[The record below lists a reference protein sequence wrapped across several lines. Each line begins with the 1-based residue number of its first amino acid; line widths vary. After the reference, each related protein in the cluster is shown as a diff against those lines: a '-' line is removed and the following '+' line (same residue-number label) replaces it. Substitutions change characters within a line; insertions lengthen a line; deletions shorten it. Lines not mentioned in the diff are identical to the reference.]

1 MFDVNSQGAWSAI
14 DFKVVQGELL
24 DGSGVLNHR
33 QFGQVT
39 LNKRGSNAAIDATF
53 ELQMKHADGTWVK
66 VADGLETGNS
76 YELAFSDDG
85 NTATA
90 TDTGDLAVGQL
101 KVTGLTWNTYR
112 FVEQSTA
119 PGYLPENG
127 NGPVTS
133 SEFTINRDSQNM
145 SAGVTV
151 PNVQT
156 DLRIN
161 KQGPTGEALNGAKF
175 TVTPVDD
182 SKFADGTTD
191 AKTLTT
197 EKNGYATLKGQLVV
211 GNTYEI
217 YEVAGPSGYDPVDD
231 SFRIFVENDGYLTVV
246 DDQDQKA
253 DLPDG
258 YERTNIDGQG
268 TEAFS
273 FLATNQPM
281 AIKLTKVSSAD
292 GDLLLKGATFRLI
305 GKVMFDNDTTH
316 TYTTDEN
323 GNIDITDGLLG
334 GVKYTLIEDQAPA
347 GYITETAKLITF
359 YMDDRGEIDV
369 DGEVP
374 DGWTVNGD
382 QISFTA
388 TNEPVELQITKR
400 APAADDGTAGAV
412 LENATF
418 SITPVDGS
426 TFADGG
432 TEAIEMTTDSNGV
445 IKMAAQLMVGGTYDI
460 TEVSAP
466 EGYEKVVGTLRIQV
480 ADNGEIKA
488 IGSVAEDGS
497 VNQQVPT
504 GYSKVGSNAFEV
516 QAVNQP
522 VEITLVKVATD
533 DTATYLAGGVFEIT
547 GQFAGSKSDET
558 RTFTTTDDGTLV
570 YKGSES
576 ENLSALFVPGR
587 TYTITETQAPYGF
600 ELIKGEWNFQ
610 VTESGQLTNTSPS
623 VGVGDPGFAVGAD
636 GVTIMALDEPIEVGF
651 IKKDL
656 GENVLAGA
664 EFTLSGTFV
673 NDETHETKKLE
684 IPFTTT
690 GNVFSFAGMN
700 YDGKEYSLVA
710 GETYTLTETT
720 APSGYEL
727 VDAFQFTVGTDGNI
741 VKAGDSKQA
750 AEGEEGFTI
759 SSDQDGTIV
768 LSAHDTPVQVILEKT
783 SSTNGGAALQN
794 AKFELYHGTSV
805 EEGILHETLVT
816 DENGSA
822 EFKSLVGGETYT
834 LHEVTAPAGYELL
847 SDVTFTVEKDGT
859 VTLQDAPEG
868 YSVAEGEDGVVTFTA
883 ADSST
888 ADEGSATESAAVAG
902 KNGTGTY
909 TASTDGGTA
918 VISATDHLVEVTIT
932 KTDGGQ
938 GLLPGAEFTATAT
951 GSNNGSSAGHSVTAT
966 TGEDGTAVLS
976 GLIAGQEYTLTETKA
991 PAGYELLTDTLT
1003 FTVQADGTIDAGFF
1017 PPAAFA
1023 IGQAKDAVTVTDNP
1037 LEVTLVK
1044 QAPNG
1049 APLAGAEFRVE
1060 GEFPDGQTEKKFT
1073 SDENGI
1079 VFHQLQLTGSAEG
1092 TLYTVTETK
1101 APEGYAQP
1109 SGSLDLLV
1117 FEDGTVQV
1125 ADTSA
1130 ANMKQNASVTESSGV
1145 AVVTLNNEP
1154 LPGTELP
1161 QTGDNKI
1168 LPLLAGA
1175 FGLLGLW
1182 AIVMGTV
1189 AYRRFR
1195 TKGEE

>member
-1 MFDVNSQGAWSAI
+1 M
-14 DFKVVQGELL
+14 
-24 DGSGVLNHR
+24 
-33 QFGQVT
+33 
-39 LNKRGSNAAIDATF
+39 
-53 ELQMKHADGTWVK
+53 
-66 VADGLETGNS
+66 
-76 YELAFSDDG
+76 
-85 NTATA
+85 
-90 TDTGDLAVGQL
+90 
-101 KVTGLTWNTYR
+101 
-112 FVEQSTA
+112 
-119 PGYLPENG
+119 
-127 NGPVTS
+127 
-133 SEFTINRDSQNM
+133 
-145 SAGVTV
+145 
-151 PNVQT
+151 
-156 DLRIN
+156 
-161 KQGPTGEALNGAKF
+161 
-175 TVTPVDD
+175 
-182 SKFADGTTD
+182 
-191 AKTLTT
+191 
-197 EKNGYATLKGQLVV
+197 
-211 GNTYEI
+211 
-217 YEVAGPSGYDPVDD
+217 
-231 SFRIFVENDGYLTVV
+231 FVENDGYLTVV
-246 DDQDQKA
+246 DDQGQKA

-292 GDLLLKGATFRLI
+292 GDLLLKGATFRLM
-305 GKVMFDNDTTH
+305 GKVMFDNDSTH
-316 TYTTDEN
+316 TYTTDEK
-323 GNIDITDGLLG
+323 GEINITEGLMG
-334 GVKYTLIEDQAPA
+334 GVEYTLIEDQAPA
-347 GYITETAKLITF
+347 GYITEATEPIKF

-369 DGEVP
+369 DGDLPE
-374 DGWTVNGD
+374 GWTVNGD

-418 SITPVDGS
+418 SITPADGS

-445 IKMAAQLMVGGTYDI
+445 IKTAAQLMVGGTYGI

-516 QAVNQP
+516 QVVNQP

-656 GENVLAGA
+656 GENVLVGA

-673 NDETHETKKLE
+673 NDETHETEKLE

-700 YDGKEYSLVA
+700 YDDKEYSLVA

-741 VKAGDSKQA
+741 VEAGDSKQA

-759 SSDQDGTIV
+759 SSDQSGAIV
-768 LSAHDTPVQVILEKT
+768 LTAHNTPIQVTLEKT
-783 SSTNGGAALQN
+783 SSTNNEAALQN
-794 AKFELYHGTSV
+794 ATFELYHGASV
-805 EEGILHETLVT
+805 EEGALHETLTT

-868 YSVAEGEDGVVTFTA
+868 YSVAEGEDGVVTFTAADTPIEAQLVKTDEAGTPLANAIFTVQGTFAGDYANETEITLRATDANGVASIPSAALIANEKYTITEVTAPGGYELAGSVEFMVGADGVITIVTDDVANADGTTDSAIEGVATA

-951 GSNNGSSAGHSVTAT
+951 GSNNGSAAGHSVTAT

-1060 GEFPDGQTEKKFT
+1060 GEFPDGQTEKTFT

>member
-1 MFDVNSQGAWSAI
+1 MQ
-14 DFKVVQGELL
+14 
-24 DGSGVLNHR
+24 
-33 QFGQVT
+33 
-39 LNKRGSNAAIDATF
+39 
-53 ELQMKHADGTWVK
+53 
-66 VADGLETGNS
+66 
-76 YELAFSDDG
+76 
-85 NTATA
+85 
-90 TDTGDLAVGQL
+90 
-101 KVTGLTWNTYR
+101 
-112 FVEQSTA
+112 
-119 PGYLPENG
+119 
-127 NGPVTS
+127 
-133 SEFTINRDSQNM
+133 
-145 SAGVTV
+145 
-151 PNVQT
+151 
-156 DLRIN
+156 
-161 KQGPTGEALNGAKF
+161 
-175 TVTPVDD
+175 
-182 SKFADGTTD
+182 
-191 AKTLTT
+191 
-197 EKNGYATLKGQLVV
+197 
-211 GNTYEI
+211 
-217 YEVAGPSGYDPVDD
+217 
-231 SFRIFVENDGYLTVV
+231 
-246 DDQDQKA
+246 
-253 DLPDG
+253 
-258 YERTNIDGQG
+258 
-268 TEAFS
+268 
-273 FLATNQPM
+273 
-281 AIKLTKVSSAD
+281 
-292 GDLLLKGATFRLI
+292 
-305 GKVMFDNDTTH
+305 
-316 TYTTDEN
+316 
-323 GNIDITDGLLG
+323 
-334 GVKYTLIEDQAPA
+334 
-347 GYITETAKLITF
+347 
-359 YMDDRGEIDV
+359 
-369 DGEVP
+369 
-374 DGWTVNGD
+374 
-382 QISFTA
+382 
-388 TNEPVELQITKR
+388 
-400 APAADDGTAGAV
+400 
-412 LENATF
+412 
-418 SITPVDGS
+418 
-426 TFADGG
+426 
-432 TEAIEMTTDSNGV
+432 
-445 IKMAAQLMVGGTYDI
+445 
-460 TEVSAP
+460 
-466 EGYEKVVGTLRIQV
+466 
-480 ADNGEIKA
+480 
-488 IGSVAEDGS
+488 
-497 VNQQVPT
+497 
-504 GYSKVGSNAFEV
+504 
-516 QAVNQP
+516 
-522 VEITLVKVATD
+522 
-533 DTATYLAGGVFEIT
+533 
-547 GQFAGSKSDET
+547 
-558 RTFTTTDDGTLV
+558 
-570 YKGSES
+570 
-576 ENLSALFVPGR
+576 
-587 TYTITETQAPYGF
+587 
-600 ELIKGEWNFQ
+600 
-610 VTESGQLTNTSPS
+610 
-623 VGVGDPGFAVGAD
+623 
-636 GVTIMALDEPIEVGF
+636 
-651 IKKDL
+651 
-656 GENVLAGA
+656 
-664 EFTLSGTFV
+664 
-673 NDETHETKKLE
+673 
-684 IPFTTT
+684 
-690 GNVFSFAGMN
+690 
-700 YDGKEYSLVA
+700 
-710 GETYTLTETT
+710 
-720 APSGYEL
+720 
-727 VDAFQFTVGTDGNI
+727 
-741 VKAGDSKQA
+741 
-750 AEGEEGFTI
+750 
-759 SSDQDGTIV
+759 
-768 LSAHDTPVQVILEKT
+768 
-783 SSTNGGAALQN
+783 LQN
-794 AKFELYHGTSV
+794 ATFELYHGASV
-805 EEGILHETLVT
+805 EEGALHETLTT

-991 PAGYELLTDTLT
+991 PAGYELLTDMLT

-1060 GEFPDGQTEKKFT
+1060 GEFPDGQTEKTFT